1 MSPMDLAS
9 AFRSSYLWSGLT
21 GSQIDR
27 LSLLAEEKTFDGG
40 STMLRQFA
48 KDSDLMIVLEGTA
61 RINTFGGE
69 MIGEAVPGSVIGE
82 ISLVDDKPR
91 SATVVAVGHCKVAV
105 IHSNELWAVMDEEPT
120 IAKVVLLNIARI
132 LCARLRNANVQL
144 DSAVKT

>member
-1 MSPMDLAS
+1 MDLAS

-40 STMLRQFA
+40 ATMVRQFA
-48 KDSDLMIVLEGTA
+48 KDSDLMIILEGTA
-61 RINTFGGE
+61 RINTFSGD
-69 MIGEAVPGSVIGE
+69 MIGEAGPGSVVGE

-91 SATVVAVGHCKVAV
+91 SATVVASGRCRAAV
-105 IHSNELWAVMDEEPT
+105 IRSSELWSVMEEEPV
-120 IAKVVLLNIARI
+120 IAKVVLLNIAKI

-144 DSAVKT
+144 DLAVKN